1 MQILLAIEAVLSAIL
16 TRVDV
21 GSWMVQPNPGPLLA
35 GRSSVRC
42 LTRMGTPG
50 YVSLLQ
56 QVRRWAE
63 M

>member
-1 MQILLAIEAVLSAIL
+1 MQILLAIEAVL

-21 GSWMVQPNPGPLLA
+21 GAWVVEQNPGPLLA
-35 GRSSVRC
+35 GRSPMDY
-42 LTRMGTPG
+42 LTRLGTPG
-50 YVSLLQ
+50 YVLLLR